1 MPPKRPGSPSTAGPS
16 DVKRQMTSED
26 ADTDL
31 PLAITIA
38 DEDFDTPL
46 RHLPAPISDGSSL
59 RPVEIR
65 PIPVTNNRATLTKE
79 QWKAG
84 TPWPKGSKRAY
95 FCESACFNRPQ
106 TTQPEN
112 LEDLVRQHEA
122 KKNSRLSGVTFLN
135 PYDDSKLTWLAGLV
149 GFDNTHQLN
158 TWLDRDVARVVIAK
172 EFPRLYNFHPYLH
185 ARLNREP
192 GVLIVRGGLV
202 KPQELETVTCQ
213 QVDKNLSCI
222 VTMYRLLTSFPQRFP
237 EHPDDAN
244 RKIWEFTHNNWQAAF
259 CVLKA
264 FKKRRSGDMKSD
276 KSRSERNNLNAVWYG
291 TDTEQSSVELADMN
305 SLTPAAQN
313 AVDDMKFAQS
323 HEGCMDA
330 SGSELVTLASAD
342 EIISRCP
349 ELARKYR
356 ITPGQGL
363 QDIQCALGCTIT
375 ECIVEVLFKLSSSP
389 HISNHIFE
397 RTHSRIP
404 LTSSQKSTLI
414 SFLLALAKVHGNTT
428 SSTST
433 SVPASDITSLL
444 NSALRD
450 TITQTNY
457 EMRAQEEDTSAGE
470 DEDVTGSELDTDD
483 AQGNDK
489 MEQVRQLV
497 QLINTLSPEQENLD
511 FICQQ
516 IGIPDWRNLRMSCMD
531 PDAPAA
537 KPRQIVGAWWIYQ
550 RLTSPLRAAIL
561 ADECGIGKTL
571 QIGLALA
578 IDCFRTGQAIVE
590 GTRNIAPG
598 ERNFKPSVI
607 FCPGVVV
614 PQTFR
619 ELRKW
624 FGPFFD
630 IRVAYGN
637 HMNRPDPAMNP
648 FILNNA
654 EEVKAWVDE
663 CERGQENPMT
673 MRKILLTSYPTAVF
687 RMVYRDKSKLINRED
702 LPQLVDE
709 EENRAEGNMSSHDPS
724 WTDPTIHEELPDQNG
739 QEKVQHDPVRLS
751 IPNAQ
756 FNFIIC
762 DEGHLVKNPNSLTH
776 KLIKTLH
783 HDALLI
789 VSATPI
795 LNHVKDFDGYINLMW
810 RHFWGFKYKGTS
822 EPKAEVFYD
831 NDAWEAVKRGEPGQ
845 PLTMELCLN
854 GNGDETLPDAALPRA
869 QRLRAEYMDFVRSGE
884 GPLFRLNPSLFQAFA
899 KDVGDDAA
907 VAEKAIKPLLE
918 MICLRRGMSSK
929 LTLPDGTIISPDDEM
944 PALSPR
950 LVQLRQSG
958 AEQQR
963 VSALTKKHID
973 DLLIGSRDK
982 HGKHIGHTVVQSKRR
997 IRVNTD
1003 ILRTLALLTTHPKF
1017 YLLTQANMRNTK
1029 LLSMM
1034 AARQLFE
1041 DKFKEKKPEEFT
1053 DADREK
1059 LKKLASD
1066 AKSATKALVEE
1077 PKRVY
1082 GGVDEV
1088 NTLVKNDRTRG
1099 LQWFFYLTRSDGSA
1113 IMPKDRLDMAS
1124 MICYGSPK
1132 LAWTVQQVLRLNDE
1146 GKRVLIYVNHPLTL
1160 MILNALLTY
1169 LGIRSLH
1176 IRSAHPM
1183 AERIKAIQAFNDP
1196 NEDVGALISTF
1207 QLNGFG
1213 VNLHEACH
1221 HEIIVEY
1228 PHNLSTV
1235 LHGFGRLWRLGQTN
1249 RVEAVILYQRN
1260 SFDAYQLARMA
1271 RKHAPILAAE
1281 GYIPSEIQGKNRLI
1295 CAYEIISMFLGLT
1308 SNWYSRVGVP
1318 WQNMDDEDVEKQG
1331 QFYSALA
1338 RFMMA
1343 DPGSSVKVTG
1353 ENIEAVALSWAPG
1366 HQLTVDHIDGK
1377 LPPLENGVVL
1387 GSLDDHETEASGD
1400 GGEEFEHGVD
1410 DIDVNGEVMVDD
1422 EGEGVAGGS
1431 VSGNF
1436 KIAMVGRVVID
1447 PEEASAALSTA

>member
-38 DEDFDTPL
+38 EEDFDTPL
-46 RHLPAPISDGSSL
+46 RHLPALISDGSSL

-84 TPWPKGSKRAY
+84 TPWPKGSKRGY
-95 FCESACFNRPQ
+95 FCESARFNRPQ
-106 TTQPEN
+106 ITQLVN
-112 LEDLVRQHEA
+112 LQDLVRQHEA
-122 KKNSRLSGVTFLN
+122 KKNNRLSGVTFLN
-135 PYDDSKLTWLAGLV
+135 PYDSKLLWVAGLV

-158 TWLDRDVARVVIAK
+158 TWLDRDVARNGQKSPTLPAIVK
-172 EFPRLYNFHPYLH
+172 EISHIPISHPYLR
-185 ARLNREP
+185 AELDKNP
-192 GVLIVRGGLV
+192 GVVIRNRGV
-202 KPQELETVTCQ
+202 APVQELDTITHEQ
-213 QVDKNLSCI
+213 ADKNLSYI
-222 VTMYRLLTSFPQRFP
+222 AALYRILTSFPQRFP
-237 EHPDDAN
+237 KDPEDHDH
-244 RKIWEFTHNNWQAAF
+244 KIWGFTHNNWQAAL
-259 CVLKA
+259 CVLRA
-264 FKKRRSGDMKSD
+264 FKKWRGSDMKSD
-276 KSRSERNNLNAVWYG
+276 QRPSERTNLNAVWYG
-291 TDTEQSSVELADMN
+291 TPNEQNSLGLADMN
-305 SLTPAAQN
+305 SLTTEARN
-313 AVDDMKFAQS
+313 ALDDVEFADS
-323 HEGCMDA
+323 HEGCGIDA
-330 SGSELVTLASAD
+330 SESELVTLATAD
-342 EIISRCP
+342 DIISGCP
-349 ELARKYR
+349 KLARKYG

-363 QDIQCALGCTIT
+363 QDLQLALGSTMN
-375 ECIVEVLFKLSSSP
+375 ECIVKVLFKLSPSP
-389 HISNHIFE
+389 DISDHIFK
-397 RTHSRIP
+397 R
-404 LTSSQKSTLI
+404 TSSRPIPMISAQKFQVI
-414 SFLLALAKVHGNTT
+414 RRLLRAANVQGNTT
-428 SSTST
+428 STLTSIWASDNIT
-433 SVPASDITSLL
+433 SVAHAAVQ
-444 NSALRD
+444 NS
-450 TITQTNY
+450 ITQTNH
-457 EMRAQEEDTSAGE
+457 EMSARAEGDGAGE
-470 DEDVTGSELDTDD
+470 GEDVTGPEESDADD
-483 AQGNDK
+483 AEGDGE
-489 MEQVRQLV
+489 MDHVRQSV
-497 QLINTLSPEQENLD
+497 QLINTLSLEQENLE

-516 IGIPDWRNLRMSCMD
+516 IGIPDWRNLRMSCME

-537 KPRQIVGAWWIYQ
+537 KPCQIVGAWWIYQ

-578 IDCFRTGQAIVE
+578 IDCFRTAQAIVD

-637 HMNRPDPAMNP
+637 HMNKPDPAMNP

-663 CERGQENPMT
+663 CEREQENPRT
-673 MRKILLTSYPTAVF
+673 MRKLLLTSYPTAVF
-687 RMVYRDKSKLINRED
+687 RMVYRDKSKLINRKD

-724 WTDPTIHEELPDQNG
+724 WTDPTIHEALPHQNC

-831 NDAWEAVKRGEPGQ
+831 NDAWEAVKRGETGQ
-845 PLTMELCLN
+845 SLTMELCLN
-854 GNGDETLPDAALPRA
+854 GNCDETLLNGTLPRA
-869 QRLRAEYMDFVRSGE
+869 QRLRAEYMEFVRSGE
-884 GPLFRLNPSLFQAFA
+884 APLFRLNPSLFQAFA
-899 KDVGDDAA
+899 KDGGDDVA

-929 LTLPDGTIISPDDEM
+929 LTLPDGTIISSGDGM

-950 LVQLRQSG
+950 LVQLQQSK

-963 VSALTKKHID
+963 VSALTKKHVD

-997 IRVNTD
+997 IRVNTAV
-1003 ILRTLALLTTHPKF
+1003 LRTLALLTTHSKF

-1041 DKFKEKKPEEFT
+1041 DKFKEKKPEELN
-1053 DADREK
+1053 DADRKE
-1059 LKKLASD
+1059 LKGLASD
-1066 AKSATKALVEE
+1066 AESAAKALVEE
-1077 PKRVY
+1077 TGQVY

-1088 NTLVKNDRTRG
+1088 NTLVKNDRTGG
-1099 LQWFFYLTRSDGSA
+1099 LQWFFYLTRSDGGA

-1169 LGIRSLH
+1169 LGVRSLH

-1343 DPGSSVKVTG
+1343 DPGSSVKVTD
-1353 ENIEAVALSWAPG
+1353 ENIKAVALSWAPE

-1387 GSLDDHETEASGD
+1387 GSSGDDEAEASGGD
-1400 GGEEFEHGVD
+1400 GEEFEHGVD
-1410 DIDVNGEVMVDD
+1410 DIDVDGEVMVDD
-1422 EGEGVAGGS
+1422 EG
-1431 VSGNF
+1431 
-1436 KIAMVGRVVID
+1436 
-1447 PEEASAALSTA
+1447 